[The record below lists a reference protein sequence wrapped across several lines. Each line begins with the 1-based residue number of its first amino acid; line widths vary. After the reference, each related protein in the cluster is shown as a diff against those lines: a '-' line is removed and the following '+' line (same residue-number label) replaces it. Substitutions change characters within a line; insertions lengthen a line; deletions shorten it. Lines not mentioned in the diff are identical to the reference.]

1 MLHISTNVNSQLKS
15 INQYDSFNVLDAD
28 DVQSTNDM
36 LLKVLY
42 QCNAIA
48 GWTLLIAPDHAVNK
62 TMLDSYG
69 ININKLLVLKQRDL
83 INLEH
88 TLDRALS
95 NGNFAAVIT
104 WPGVLSQKQ
113 IEHRSLSCSKTALYC
128 FKGAAHLP
136 MSKLA
141 H

>member
-1 MLHISTNVNSQLKS
+1 MLHISTNLNAQQKN
-15 INQYDSFNVLDAD
+15 INQYDCFNVLDAD
-28 DVQSTNDM
+28 DEQSTNDM
-36 LLKVLY
+36 LLKILY
-42 QCNAIA
+42 RCNAIA
-48 GWTLLIAPDHAVNK
+48 GWTLLIVPDHAINK
-62 TMLDSYG
+62 TMLDSNG
-69 ININKLLVLKQRDL
+69 IDINKLLVLKQKDL

-113 IEHRSLSCSKTALYC
+113 IEHRSLNCSKTALYC
-128 FKGAAHLP
+128 FKSDANLP